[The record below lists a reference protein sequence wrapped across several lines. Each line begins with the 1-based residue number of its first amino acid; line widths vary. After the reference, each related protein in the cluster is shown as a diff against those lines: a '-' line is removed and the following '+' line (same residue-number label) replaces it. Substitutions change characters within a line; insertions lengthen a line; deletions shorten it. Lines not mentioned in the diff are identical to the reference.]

1 MNKIKEEEL
10 ELIKEQQKSLRELTQ
25 NIGLIVTQKHAMLH
39 EVAEVNKQIEDYKQ
53 ILESDYGQ
61 VNINLLDGSY
71 TPIEEEAK
79 EAVTE
84 DVEDKED

>member
-61 VNINLLDGSY
+61 ININLLDGSY
-71 TPIEEEAK
+71 TSIEEEAK
-79 EAVTE
+79 DAVTE
-84 DVEDKED
+84 DVEDKKD

>member
-10 ELIKEQQKSLRELTQ
+10 ELIKEQQNALRELTH
-25 NIGLIVTQKHAMLH
+25 NIGVLVTQKHAMLH

-79 EAVTE
+79 EAVAE
-84 DVEDKED
+84 DVEDKKD

>member
-53 ILESDYGQ
+53 LLESDYGQ
-61 VNINLLDGSY
+61 ININLLDGSY
-71 TPIEEEAK
+71 TSIEEEAK
-79 EAVTE
+79 DAVTE
-84 DVEDKED
+84 DVEDKKD

>member
-10 ELIKEQQKSLRELTQ
+10 ELIKEQQNTLRELTH
-25 NIGLIVTQKHAMLH
+25 NIGVIVTQKHAMLH

-53 ILESDYGQ
+53 VLEADYGQ

-71 TPIEEEAK
+71 TLIDEK
-79 EAVTE
+79 VKDTE
-84 DVEDKED
+84 VKDVENKKD

>member
-61 VNINLLDGSY
+61 VNINLIDGSY
-71 TPIEEEAK
+71 TPIEEETK

-84 DVEDKED
+84 DVEDKKD

>member
-1 MNKIKEEEL
+1 MNKIKNEEL

-53 ILESDYGQ
+53 LLESDYGQ
-61 VNINLLDGSY
+61 ININLLDGSY
-71 TPIEEEAK
+71 TSIED
-79 EAVTE
+79 AVTE
-84 DVEDKED
+84 DVEDKKD

>member
-1 MNKIKEEEL
+1 MNKIKNEEL

-61 VNINLLDGSY
+61 ININLLDGSY
-71 TPIEEEAK
+71 TSIEEEAK
-79 EAVTE
+79 DAVTE
-84 DVEDKED
+84 DVEDKKD

>member
-84 DVEDKED
+84 DVEDKKD

>member
-39 EVAEVNKQIEDYKQ
+39 EVAEVNKQIEEYKQ

-71 TPIEEEAK
+71 TSIEEEAK
-79 EAVTE
+79 DAVTE
-84 DVEDKED
+84 DVEDKKD

>member
-10 ELIKEQQKSLRELTQ
+10 ELIKEQQKALRELTQ
-25 NIGLIVTQKHAMLH
+25 NIGVIVTQKHAMLH

-53 ILESDYGQ
+53 VLEADYGQ

-71 TPIEEEAK
+71 TLIEEK
-79 EAVTE
+79 VKDTE
-84 DVEDKED
+84 TKDVENKKD

>member
-1 MNKIKEEEL
+1 MNKIKNEEL

-53 ILESDYGQ
+53 LLESDYGQ
-61 VNINLLDGSY
+61 ININLLDGSY
-71 TPIEEEAK
+71 TSIEEEAK
-79 EAVTE
+79 DAVTE
-84 DVEDKED
+84 DVEDKKD

>member
-10 ELIKEQQKSLRELTQ
+10 ELIKEQQNTLRELTH
-25 NIGLIVTQKHAMLH
+25 NIGVIVTQKHAMLH

-53 ILESDYGQ
+53 VLEADYGQ

-71 TPIEEEAK
+71 TLIDEKVKDTEA
-79 EAVTE
+79 E
-84 DVEDKED
+84 DVENKKD

>member
-39 EVAEVNKQIEDYKQ
+39 EVAEVNKQIEDYKKL
-53 ILESDYGQ
+53 LESDYGQ

-84 DVEDKED
+84 DVEDKKD